1 MRGSVRMSADDVS
14 GSGESPDSVALRP
27 CRTPRPDAAP
37 ARAAVLVLHGG
48 TADSKAPLRPWNLA
62 RARMRPFVRSV
73 TRALPDADTFVGEV
87 RYRHRGWNG
96 ADADPLA
103 DVLRALDELAALV
116 GEVPVVLVG
125 HSMGGRAALRAAAA
139 PRVRAVVALAP
150 WCPEGEPVAHL
161 RDKRV
166 IVLHGDRDRVTDPA
180 ESFALV
186 RRALEEGS
194 SASAVRVEGGDHAM
208 LRRARTWHRATAAT
222 VAELVTRIR
231 DGLDPL
237 PAERPGGE
245 PDVL

>member
-1 MRGSVRMSADDVS
+1 MSAHDVS
-14 GSGESPDSVALRP
+14 GFEVTGAPAALLPYRA
-27 CRTPRPDAAP
+27 TRPDAGP

-48 TADSKAPLRPWNLA
+48 AVDGRAPSRPWNVA
-62 RARMRPFVRSV
+62 RVRMRPFVRAV
-73 TRALPDADTFVGEV
+73 ARALPAEDTFVGQV
-87 RYRHRGWNG
+87 RYRYRGWNG
-96 ADADPLA
+96 ADADPVA
-103 DVLRALDELAALV
+103 DVLRALAELAELV

-139 PRVRAVVALAP
+139 PQVRAVVALAP

-186 RRALEEGS
+186 RRAAEAGC

-208 LRRARTWHRATAAT
+208 LRRAGTWHRATGTA
-222 VAELVTRIR
+222 VADLVTRIGG
-231 DGLDPL
+231 GLDL
-237 PAERPGGE
+237 PSAEQPGGE
-245 PDVL
+245 TGVL

>member
-1 MRGSVRMSADDVS
+1 MRDPARRSAEEVVRPGAADAPAALMPWHTVPP
-14 GSGESPDSVALRP
+14 GSG
-27 CRTPRPDAAP
+27 P

-48 TADSKAPLRPWNLA
+48 AADSKAPPRPWNVA
-62 RARMRPFVRSV
+62 RARMRPFLRRV
-73 TRALPDADTFVGEV
+73 TRALPDDGTFVGQV

-96 ADADPLA
+96 ADADPVA
-103 DVLRALDELAALV
+103 DVLRALDELSALV

-139 PRVRAVVALAP
+139 PQVRAVVALAP

-166 IVLHGDRDRVTDPA
+166 IVLHGDRDRITDPA
-180 ESFALV
+180 ESFGLV
-186 RRALEEGS
+186 RRAVEAGS
-194 SASAVRVEGGDHAM
+194 AASAVRVAGGDHAM
-208 LRRARTWHRATAAT
+208 IRRARTWHHATGTA
-222 VAELVTRIR
+222 VAGLVARLA

-237 PAERPGGE
+237 PAERPGAE

>member
-1 MRGSVRMSADDVS
+1 MRGSARMSADDVS
-14 GSGESPDSVALRP
+14 RPGTAGAPAALRP
-27 CRTPRPDAAP
+27 CRVPPPGSGA

-48 TADSKAPLRPWNLA
+48 TVDSKAPLRPWNVA
-62 RARMRPFVRSV
+62 RARMQPFVRSV
-73 TRALPDADTFVGEV
+73 TRAVPDTSTFVGQV
-87 RYRHRGWNG
+87 RYRYRGWNG
-96 ADADPLA
+96 TDADPVA
-103 DVLRALDELAALV
+103 DVLRALDELTDLV

-125 HSMGGRAALRAAAA
+125 HSMGGRAALRAAAS

-150 WCPEGEPVAHL
+150 WCPDGEPVAHL

-186 RRALEEGS
+186 RRAAEAGS

-208 LRRARTWHRATAAT
+208 LRRARTWHRATGAT
-222 VAELVTRIR
+222 VAGLVDRIAE
-231 DGLDPL
+231 GLAPL

-245 PDVL
+245 PGVI

>member
-1 MRGSVRMSADDVS
+1 MRGPGRMSADDVS
-14 GSGESPDSVALRP
+14 RPDATGAPAALMPRRTAGPDSVP
-27 CRTPRPDAAP
+27 T
-37 ARAAVLVLHGG
+37 RAAVLILHGG
-48 TADSKAPLRPWNLA
+48 TADSKAPSRRWNVA
-62 RARMRPFVRSV
+62 GVRMRPFVRAV
-73 TRALPDADTFVGEV
+73 ARALPDEDTFVGQV

-103 DVLRALDELAALV
+103 DVLRALAELADLV

-139 PRVRAVVALAP
+139 PQVRAVVALAP

-166 IVLHGDRDRVTDPA
+166 IVLHGDRDRVTGPA

-186 RRALEEGS
+186 RRAAEAGS

-208 LRRARTWHRATAAT
+208 LRRARTWHRVTGAT
-222 VAELVTRIR
+222 VADLVSRI
-231 DGLDPL
+231 DAGPDLL
-237 PAERPGGE
+237 SVERPGGE